1 MSGNKSPQFFLEN
14 EFGLRK
20 IRVIFLVCVDSLLLS
35 EGAAGIWVCIVRR
48 VRIGIVN
55 FDLIRIQLVSSVF

>member
-1 MSGNKSPQFFLEN
+1 MSGNKSPQFFL
-14 EFGLRK
+14 
-20 IRVIFLVCVDSLLLS
+20 IFLVCVDSLLLS

-48 VRIGIVN
+48 ARIGIVK